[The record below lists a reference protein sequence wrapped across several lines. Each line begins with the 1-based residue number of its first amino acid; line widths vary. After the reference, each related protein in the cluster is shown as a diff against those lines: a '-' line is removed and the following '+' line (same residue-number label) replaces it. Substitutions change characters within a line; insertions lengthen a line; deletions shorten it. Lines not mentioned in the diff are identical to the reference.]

1 MTTYYFQIMTCP
13 SCNRKFRF
21 LDWGSCNTFE
31 ATFYTDGF
39 VEGPMHIDVSRL
51 LMCPHCT
58 NIFWRQD
65 ILARDYDPSKR
76 TYLVA
81 RNDGVANLINLNTV
95 RNRDGELVVIN
106 RNGELSIL
114 GEPGRGRETYHLIYG
129 ANLWIDDGKKV
140 KSGDIL
146 ADWNAYSRPIL
157 AEVSGKAKYEDLVDN
172 ISIQEQLDVTTGL
185 MRKVVIES
193 KEAELRPKISI
204 KDEFGR
210 TVKIQGTSAMA
221 RYLIPVGAYI
231 SVADGQNVH
240 AGDVIAEVQRES
252 TEIKDITVGFPEAA
266 EPSKTIPNLPSA
278 LPVEVN
284 LQIMRKALWRNT
296 KEEIYVRIR
305 VWWLFNAPYRTKT
318 SLHFDVPEEQRVN
331 LERLLQLLDAQEP
344 NNAIMKAE
352 ILRALGR
359 FEDCL
364 TELNRP
370 FEEEYLKAA
379 QAIKVLA
386 EKRER
391 RVGKVS

>member
-1 MTTYYFQIMTCP
+1 MTTFYFQIMTCP
-13 SCNRKFRF
+13 SCNRQFRF
-21 LDWGSCNTFE
+21 LGWGSCNTFG

-39 VEGPMHIDVSRL
+39 VESPMYVDVSRL

-114 GEPGRGRETYHLIYG
+114 DESGRGREKYHLIYG
-129 ANLWIDDGKKV
+129 ANLWIEDGKKV

-146 ADWNAYSRPIL
+146 ADWDAYSLPIL
-157 AEVSGKAKYEDLVDN
+157 AEVSGKAKYGDLVDN

-193 KEAELRPKISI
+193 KEAELRPRISI

-210 TVKIQGTSAMA
+210 TTSAMA

-252 TEIKDITVGFPEAA
+252 TEIKDITVGFPEAV

-318 SLHFDVPEEQRVN
+318 SLHFDVPEEQRAN
-331 LERLLQLLDAQEP
+331 LERLLQLLDAPEP

-352 ILRALGR
+352 ILRELGR
-359 FEDCL
+359 FEECIAGL
-364 TELNRP
+364 KSH
-370 FEEEYLKAA
+370 FEEKY
-379 QAIKVLA
+379 IKVAQTIKELA
-386 EKRER
+386 EKKER
-391 RVGKVS
+391 CVSKIR